1 MTPTEQPYQSLGSV
15 WYIFYTTPGAFGMDG
30 TYPKGIRKGFAMCG
44 TLPINSLSQ
53 TLKRVL
59 DQHPPPE
66 EWSCVAL
73 TLSS

>member
-1 MTPTEQPYQSLGSV
+1 
-15 WYIFYTTPGAFGMDG
+15 MDG